1 MTIIGDNMRNNMSK
15 RILIIAGIIL
25 GVLVLAFGGLFV
37 KQAILD
43 AIINDDISTVSS
55 NSKYQVPVSVDGVQ
69 VIRQQVTC
77 GYASIEMV
85 SRWAGT
91 PVTEQELEK
100 RYGDKIPTA
109 TEEGFSREINRC
121 IPAYTT
127 TRYINLTNTKLMDM
141 VYNSLA
147 AGKPV
152 PFQFAALYHEGDTA
166 VWTLHYAVIT
176 GIDIPNDHVTVCNP
190 YGYVEAYTVKDFLKA
205 TRYESYENMEFY
217 FKLAFASG
225 YFNKNTIYI
234 MQ

>member
-1 MTIIGDNMRNNMSK
+1 MKSNNIRK
-15 RILIIAGIIL
+15 RVLIITVIIL
-25 GVLVLAFGGLFV
+25 GVLALAFGGLFV

-43 AIINDDISTVSS
+43 AIINDDISAVYPS
-55 NSKYQVPVSVDGVQ
+55 SKYQVPVSVDGVQ
-69 VIRQQVTC
+69 VIKQQVTC

-85 SRWAGT
+85 SKWAGT

-100 RYGDKIPTA
+100 QYGDKIPTA
-109 TEEGFSREINRC
+109 TEQGFCEEINRR

-127 TRYINLTNTKLMDM
+127 TRYTNLTNTTLIDR

-147 AGKPV
+147 AGRPV
-152 PFQFAALYHEGDTA
+152 PFQFAALYREGDTA

-176 GIDIPNDHVTVCNP
+176 GMDIPGDKVTVCNP
-190 YGYVEAYTVKDFLKA
+190 YGYVETYTVKDFLKA
-205 TRYESYENMEFY
+205 TRYESYQNMEFY